1 MISEKKTYIQRNE
14 EYGSIHT
21 QKHLNMNKEKEE
33 KNVKGTK
40 IGKMYIN
47 KNTKQQKTHNFVKP
61 QREWEKQ
68 K

>member
-21 QKHLNMNKEKEE
+21 QKHLNMNKEEKEE

-40 IGKMYIN
+40 MEKCTSI
-47 KNTKQQKTHNFVKP
+47 KTQSNRRHITL
-61 QREWEKQ
+61 
-68 K
+68 